1 MPKDFRKQSVK
12 DATGVGVSG
21 KGKATVRKH
30 QGGGTTKGPKRRQ
43 GRIEQVTHKQ
53 KPATRAVPVR

>member
-30 QGGGTTKGPKRRQ
+30 QGGGTTKGLSGGKA
-43 GRIEQVTHKQ
+43 ESSK
-53 KPATRAVPVR
+53 